1 MKFRCE
7 KIHIQEAVNTVM
19 KAVSA
24 KSTIPILEGILLKV
38 KGSVLTLIGNDLS
51 ISIETVIPVVS
62 DEDGEV
68 VIEAKKLFE
77 MIRKLPNDTILFEVD
92 SRLNTTISSQNSK
105 YQTMALS
112 AEEFPAVNLVS
123 KEKSISLPSDTL
135 KSMIRSTL
143 FAVAFNESSRQVL
156 NGTLF
161 EVEGNELHLVS
172 LDGYRLAIRK
182 EEIAAEDNFQFIVP
196 GKTLSE
202 LNKILPE
209 AEDKV
214 EISFSRKYALFT
226 FQNTKLVTRLI
237 EGEFFNYK
245 KSIPTEKR
253 IAISL
258 PIAEIRESVERV
270 DPIISA
276 SEFQKNPIK
285 LCISNNTIEI
295 DCQTSTGVVH
305 DSIDIDPCGEEL
317 TIGFNHKFLQDA
329 IRACE
334 GEEIVMEFNS
344 ANSPCL
350 LKPVEGNSFLYLVLP
365 VKLNA

>member
-1 MKFRCE
+1 MKLRCE
-7 KIHIQEAVNTVM
+7 KIHIQDAVNTVM
-19 KAVSA
+19 KAVSP
-24 KSTIPILEGILLKV
+24 KSTIPILEGILMKA

-51 ISIETVIPVVS
+51 ISIETVMPIAC

-68 VIEAKKLFE
+68 VIEAKRLFE
-77 MIRKLPNDTILFEVD
+77 MIRKLPNDTILIEVD
-92 SRLNTTISSQNSK
+92 NRLNATLSSQNSVYK
-105 YQTMALS
+105 TMALS

-123 KEKSISLPSDTL
+123 KEKSISLPSETL

-161 EVEGNELHLVS
+161 EVEDGELHLVS
-172 LDGYRLAIRK
+172 LDGYRLAVRK
-182 EEIAAEDNFQFIVP
+182 EALPSDENFSFIVP

-202 LNKILPE
+202 LIKILPATQE
-209 AEDKV
+209 KV
-214 EISFSRKYALFT
+214 EISVSRKYALFT
-226 FQNTKLVTRLI
+226 FGSTKLVTRLI

-245 KSIPTEKR
+245 KSIPTEKK
-253 IAISL
+253 ISITI
-258 PIAEIRESVERV
+258 PVSEIRESVERV

-285 LCISNNTIEI
+285 LCIKDNTLEI

-305 DSIDIDPCGEEL
+305 DCLDIAPCGEEL

-334 GEEIVMEFNS
+334 GEEIIMEFNS

-350 LKPVEGNSFLYLVLP
+350 LKPVEGEEFLYLVLP